1 MNITGLKQADVDAAN
16 LKAQGDSVL
25 ATRLQ
30 MYNNLLDGLYFK
42 EQRGEVPVG
51 TWKQAVIDMK
61 ASNPYPEGYAK

>member
-1 MNITGLKQADVDAAN
+1 MNIVGLKQADVDAAN

-25 ATRLQ
+25 ATRQ
-30 MYNNLLDGLYFK
+30 AWYHTISDPMYFK
-42 EQRGEVPVG
+42 EQRGEIPVG